1 MFQTEKEML
10 EGAGVLRGFDFE
22 ATKAVAGEIGR
33 KRIIFAGMGS
43 SILFPG
49 KQARSR
55 ASELNL
61 PNRVEAYFAS
71 ELLQY
76 KDFRD
81 THVFLLSNSG
91 MTKETIMLLAHL
103 KKKGAGFTG
112 ITAVNDSILAKKCNS
127 KIIMG
132 CGFESGVAATKSVME
147 QALLL
152 DSIIFHL
159 AQKQNRKINFR
170 SIDRSLKDASNK
182 VISNIG
188 LKLPKNALN
197 SLARADSIY
206 FVGRDTGVLDEISLK
221 AHEIARKN
229 AFFYPDTDIVHG
241 IEESITPGPL
251 VIFEPSK
258 FRRFL
263 GDFKRFS
270 KSADCS
276 LFCVDSHRSPGINAL
291 RIKSNDIF
299 HNYCLLAAGW
309 GILRNIANRL
319 HINMDMPKKAVK
331 IGNPYRK

>member
-10 EGAGVLRGFDFE
+10 EGADVFRGFDFE
-22 ATKAVAGEIGR
+22 ETKSLAEQIGQ

-76 KDFRD
+76 KDFKD
-81 THVFLLSNSG
+81 THLFLLSNSG

-103 KKKGAGFTG
+103 RKKGARFTG
-112 ITAVNDSILAKKCNS
+112 ITAVSDSILAKKCKS
-127 KIIMG
+127 RIIMG

-147 QALLL
+147 QALIL
-152 DSIIFHL
+152 DSIILHL
-159 AQKQNRKINFR
+159 ARKQNRRMKFGGPG
-170 SIDRSLKDASNK
+170 RSLRDASNK
-182 VISNIG
+182 IAHNIG
-188 LKLPKNALN
+188 LKLPKNALK
-197 SLARADSIY
+197 SMVQADSIY
-206 FVGRDTGVLDEISLK
+206 FIGRDTGVLDEISLK

-251 VIFEPSK
+251 IIFEPSK
-258 FRRFL
+258 FRKFL
-263 GDFKRFS
+263 SDFKRFS

-276 LFCVDSHRSPGINAL
+276 LFGVDSHKSPGINAL

-309 GILRNIANRL
+309 GILRNISNRL
-319 HINMDMPKKAVK
+319 HINMDRPKRAVK